1 MIKKLLFTLSLC
13 MFAGGVLFAQSTI
26 KGVVK
31 GPDGHG
37 IPFLQILLK
46 QDDKVING
54 AYTDDLGEY
63 QIFGIS
69 AGTYDLS
76 AGGTFN
82 CPTPF
87 TQKGIYVSASE
98 VKFVDLNIDC
108 SSTELKEVVV
118 VYVPPVFDKDNTTSG
133 AKLTGEEVRKSPGR
147 SITRVLANLDGVASQ
162 DGNITSVRGNRSD
175 AHLTIIDGVRVRG
188 AGNIPMSSIEGLEL
202 IQGGIP
208 AEYGDG
214 TSFAIITTR
223 GVSKEFNGGIDLEA
237 SLEGYN
243 QMLGAF
249 NLSGPLLKGKSP
261 QDPPRMGFLISAEG
275 NYNKDPFPAIGGT
288 WIAKDEVIQDIILNP
303 VDYRYSAAGIY
314 SMYRADELEK
324 DAFEK
329 TRVRRNAQDWGFIAQ
344 GKIDIMGGGKDAIGR
359 SKNNLRLSLSGTY
372 EYEHGNYENL
382 SSPNYNWQRYSLFNY
397 ANNRVTTRSTL
408 RLSARLNHRVK
419 TDTAANAVLKNVMYD
434 ININYQLVNGKTE
447 DPRFKDNLFQ
457 YGYIGKFVTERA
469 SPYTWDSIMVYKP
482 DTALVWAPILD
493 GPPQPTW
500 VTFYPDFY
508 GNIYNGEL
516 ANYTQ
521 NLINFFEKVTDGIN
535 INTATEAERD
545 RFRLLFGN
553 SSYELFESY
562 YGLLNGGN
570 PGRGVGNIIGNGL
583 YWAPGV
589 INSTNGWDY
598 SKYRQETIG
607 TKISLSLNLKNHE
620 IKFGFELD
628 KLTTRSYDVRAREL
642 WNRMRQMTYYHPYML
657 DFQNPYWISSGPGN
671 YDEGPRY
678 IWDSDANDNV
688 LNDTLMYPLLTDNV
702 TTFQRNFSDAMN
714 IRDDKGNLIL
724 DQYLDIDSYNP
735 NVFKLEYFSNF
746 ELLNNGNNLV
756 SYSGY
761 DYTGKISR
769 NKLVLD
775 NFFANENKEIA
786 NQYAIGAYEPIYM
799 GFYLQDKF
807 SISNLLFNVGLRFD
821 YFTANQYV
829 LTDPYLLRPAWT
841 VQELVDKF
849 GWEIPIDNW
858 QSDWIPYV
866 SEADYSAEDAPHSI
880 VAYRSGKTW
889 YNHLGQEVADPK
901 PYIGTASGPVLQEGI
916 NSEEVS
922 RVKGGAFEPYK
933 PQKTLMPRISFSFPV
948 STNSLFYAN
957 YNILTYRPQSLQ
969 INPIAYLYIS
979 EYQSYTSIIS
989 NPKLEGQRVINY
1001 EIGFKQR
1008 VGESSALSF
1017 AAFYT
1022 EQRNL
1027 LQSFQYTGAYPNQ
1040 YYSFENADFGTIQ
1053 GLILGIQTRGTKNL
1067 SFRAGYTLQFA
1078 KGTGSSSTSN
1088 LKIIASGQPNLRTL
1102 TSLSFDQRHKISAN
1116 INFHFDNG
1124 ASYNGPKSYR
1134 KQKKDE
1140 ETVQEIRW
1148 LENSGISLMFSAASG
1163 MPYSRSSTVYSVYGW
1178 GGESRLQGIVNG
1190 ANMPWIFQCDLRL
1203 EKAFMFDMVSKKK
1216 TDESGKKKSKSGY
1229 LNIYVDFQNLL
1240 NIKNV
1245 IDVYDYTGN
1254 PTDDGYLASSL
1265 FMSNASSLV
1274 LPLASAMNYYEMVIS
1289 DPYNYSQPFRV
1300 KLGLQ
1305 FYF

>member
-31 GPDGHG
+31 GPDGYG
-37 IPFLQILLK
+37 IQFLQILLK
-46 QDDKVING
+46 QEDKVING

-63 QIFGIS
+63 QIFGVA

-162 DGNITSVRGNRSD
+162 DGSITSVRGSRSD

-188 AGNIPMSSIEGLEL
+188 AGNIPMSSVEGLEL

-223 GVSKEFNGGIDLEA
+223 GVSRDFNGGVDLEA

-288 WIAKDEVIQDIILNP
+288 WVAKDEVIQRIIENP
-303 VDYRYSAAGIY
+303 VDYRYTSTGYY
-314 SMYRADELEK
+314 SMYRANELEE

-329 TRVRRNAQDWGFIAQ
+329 TRVRKNAQDWGFIAQ
-344 GKIDIMGGGKDAIGR
+344 GKIDIMGGGKDARGR
-359 SKNNLRLSLSGTY
+359 AKNNLRFSLSGTY
-372 EYEHGNYENL
+372 EYEHGNYEHQT
-382 SSPNYNWQRYSLFNY
+382 YKHYYFQRYALFNY
-397 ANNRVTTRSTL
+397 ANNRNTTRSTL

-434 ININYQLVNGKTE
+434 INVNYTLVNGKTE
-447 DPRFKDNLFQ
+447 DPRFKDNFFQ
-457 YGYIGKFVTERA
+457 YGHIGKFQTERINT
-469 SPYTWDSIMVYKP
+469 YKYDSLSVVREGDTMMV
-482 DTALVWAPILD
+482 WSPILD
-493 GPPQPTW
+493 GYQQVDW
-500 VTFYPDFY
+500 VTFNSNAFE
-508 GNIYNGEL
+508 NKYNSEL
-516 ANYTQ
+516 SNYTE
-521 NLINFFEKVTDGIN
+521 NLIDFFKTVTGID
-535 INTATEAERD
+535 INDATEAERN
-545 RFRLLFGN
+545 RFRFVFG
-553 SSYELFESY
+553 SSNYELFEQY
-562 YGLLNGGN
+562 YGLLNGGY
-570 PGRGVGNIIGNGL
+570 PGHGVGNVIGNGL

-589 INSTNGWDY
+589 INTVDGWDY
-598 SKYRQETIG
+598 NKTRSETIG
-607 TKISLSLNLKNHE
+607 AKLSLSLNLKNHE

-628 KLTTRSYDVRAREL
+628 KLTYRSYDLKAREL
-642 WNRMRQMTYYHPYML
+642 WNKMRELTYYHNFMQDL
-657 DFQNPYWISSGPGN
+657 QNPYWISGN
-671 YDEGPRY
+671 AWDDGPRWEIIAGEY
-678 IWDSDANDNV
+678 V
-688 LNDTLMYPLLTDNV
+688 LNDTLMYPILTDNV
-702 TTFQRNFSDAMN
+702 STFQRNFSDAMGIKN
-714 IRDDKGNLIL
+714 ANGELIL

-735 NVFKLEYFSNF
+735 NLFKLEYFSNY
-746 ELLNNGNNLV
+746 ELLNNGFNLV
-756 SYSGY
+756 NYSGY
-761 DYTGKISR
+761 DYTGRISR
-769 NKLVLD
+769 SKFNRES
-775 NFFANENKEIA
+775 FFANEDKTNA

-799 GFYLQDKF
+799 AWYIQDKF
-807 SISNLLFNVGLRFD
+807 SISNLLFNVGLRLD
-821 YFTANQYV
+821 YFNANQYV
-829 LTDPYLLRPAWT
+829 LKDPFLLRPAWT
-841 VQELVDKF
+841 VQDLVDTY

-866 SEADYSAEDAPHSI
+866 SAADYGAEDAPHTI

-889 YNHLGQEVADPK
+889 YNHLGQEVTDIK
-901 PYIGTASGPVLQEGI
+901 PYMGTASGPVLQEGI
-916 NSEEVS
+916 DPSLGEVS
-922 RVKGGAFEPYK
+922 KVKGEAFDRYI
-933 PQKTLMPRISFSFPV
+933 PQVTPMPRISFSFPV
-948 STNSLFYAN
+948 SNNSLFYAN
-957 YNILTYRPQSLQ
+957 YNIMTYRPQNLQ

-979 EYQSYTSIIS
+979 QYQNAASIIT
-989 NPKLEGQRVINY
+989 NPNLRGQRVINY

-1008 VGESSALSF
+1008 VGETSALSF

-1022 EQRNL
+1022 EQRDL
-1027 LQSFQYTGAYPNQ
+1027 IQSYLYTNAYPNQ
-1040 YYSFENADFGTIQ
+1040 YFSYENADFGTVQ

-1078 KGTGSSSTSN
+1078 KGTGSTASSN

-1102 TSLSFDQRHKISAN
+1102 NSLEFDQRHKISAN
-1116 INFHFDNG
+1116 INFRFDNG
-1124 ASYNGPKSYR
+1124 ASYNGPVTR
-1134 KQKKDE
+1134 KQKKGE
-1140 ETVQEIRW
+1140 ETVKEIRW

-1163 MPYSRSSTVYSVYGW
+1163 MPYSRSSTVYSYYGW
-1178 GGESRLQGIVNG
+1178 SGESRLQGVING

-1216 TDESGKKKSKSGY
+1216 TEENGKKKSKSGY
-1229 LNIYVDFQNLL
+1229 LNVYLDFQNLL

-1245 IDVYDYTGN
+1245 INVYDYTGN

-1265 FMSNASSLV
+1265 FMNNASALT
-1274 LPLASAMNYYEMVIS
+1274 LPLVSAMNYYEMAIS
-1289 DPYNYSQPFRV
+1289 NPYNYSQPFRV
-1300 KLGLQ
+1300 KLGIQ